1 MIRILS
7 ALLVSALLLGSVG
20 LCQHLMTREIRFQ
33 IARDV
38 DEHGHGDSPV
48 TDVSDVRYTLIVTPG
63 FDAADDP
70 FAVKLD
76 DTESTRLLVRAEDAD
91 LLASREDLRRGVPLT
106 VSNLQFTADAVDV
119 YVEATPNEADAK
131 QPVPLRVQLYRG
143 DVPTDDQTIW
153 SHGHGQKLSGR
164 VRLSLEPKLRKL
176 DRGLGEEAQ
185 P

>member
-1 MIRILS
+1 MTRILS

-33 IARDV
+33 LARDV

-48 TDVSDVRYTLIVTPG
+48 PDVSDVPYTLIVTPG

-76 DTESTRLLVRAEDAD
+76 DTETTRLLVRADNTEI
-91 LLASREDLRRGVPLT
+91 LASRENLQRGQPLT
-106 VSNLQFTADAVDV
+106 VSNLQFSADTVDV
-119 YVEATPNEADAK
+119 YVEATPNEADARR
-131 QPVPLRVQLYRG
+131 PVPLRVQLYRG
-143 DVPTDDQTIW
+143 DVPADDQTLW
-153 SHGHGQKLSGR
+153 SHGHGQKLSGT